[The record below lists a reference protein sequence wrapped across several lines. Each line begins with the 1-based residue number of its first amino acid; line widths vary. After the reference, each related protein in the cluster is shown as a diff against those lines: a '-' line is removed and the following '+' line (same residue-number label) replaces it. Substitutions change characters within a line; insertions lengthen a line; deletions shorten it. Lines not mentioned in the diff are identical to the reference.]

1 MYNKT
6 LIELADLLAKKK
18 ISSCELTQMYFDR
31 IAKFDPL
38 LNSFILTTKEAALTA
53 AKQIDMKRERDPDSL
68 HRLAGIPIAQKD
80 IFLTKDITT
89 TAASA
94 SLENFKAPYDAT
106 AVKNTNHAGMILL
119 GKLNCDEFAMGGS
132 NENSYFGACRNP
144 WNTEHVPGGSSG
156 GSAAAVAARIT
167 PCATGTDTGGSIRQP
182 ASHCGITGIK
192 PSYGVVSRYG
202 MIAFA
207 SSLDQGGPM
216 AQTAEDCAHLLS
228 VMASHDADNDMSS
241 VRQQSY
247 DYYRSLEDDI
257 SAVKIGLPKEYFEQE
272 LDPSMRKLYDDAIQ
286 VYTKLGATFVPVDL
300 PDVEHCVP
308 AYYTI
313 APCEASS
320 NLARFDGNIY
330 GHRHPDANCLDSMY
344 KNTRSHG
351 FGKEVQRRILTGTYA
366 LSSGYYDD
374 YYIKA
379 QNIRNLIRHDFHEVF
394 KLVDVVLAPTV
405 PTPAYK
411 LGELS
416 DDPVT
421 MYLQDVFTIPVNLAE
436 LPSIALPCG
445 FTKGLPVGFQLIG
458 PRFCEHKLLN
468 IAHQYQKIT
477 DWHSKIPADY
487 A

>member
-1 MYNKT
+1 MHNKT
-6 LIELADLLAKKK
+6 LTELADLLKKKK
-18 ISSCELTQMYFDR
+18 ISSYELTKIYLER
-31 IAKFDPL
+31 IEQHDKL
-38 LNSFILTTKEAALTA
+38 INSFILTTSEQALATA
-53 AKQIDMKRERDPDSL
+53 KSIDAKREQNPEAL
-68 HRLAGIPIAQKD
+68 HYLAGIPIAQKD
-80 IFLTKDITT
+80 IFLTKGIAT

-94 SLENFKAPYDAT
+94 ALKDFIPPFDAT
-106 AVKNTNHAGMILL
+106 AVHNTNLAGMVPL

-132 NENSYFGACRNP
+132 NENSHFGLCRNP
-144 WNTEHVPGGSSG
+144 WNTDHVPGGSSG
-156 GSAAAVAARIT
+156 GSAAAVAARIA

-228 VMASHDADNDMSS
+228 AMASHDPENDMSS
-241 VRQQSY
+241 VKQASY
-247 DYYRSLEDDI
+247 DYTRTLEDDI
-257 SAVKIGLPKEYFEQE
+257 SGIKIGLPKEYFQQE
-272 LDPSMRKLYDDAIQ
+272 LDPNMHKLYDEVIKE
-286 VYTKLGATFVPVDL
+286 YTKLGATFVSVDL

-320 NLARFDGNIY
+320 NLARYDGNIY
-330 GHRHPDANCLDSMY
+330 GYRDKTVNNLDSMY
-344 KNTRSHG
+344 KQTRSSA

-405 PTPAYK
+405 PTTAYK

-416 DDPVT
+416 DDPVA

-445 FTKGLPVGFQLIG
+445 FSNNLPVGFQIIA
-458 PRFCEHKLLN
+458 PKFCEHKLLN

-477 DWHSKIPADY
+477 DWHSKIPAEY